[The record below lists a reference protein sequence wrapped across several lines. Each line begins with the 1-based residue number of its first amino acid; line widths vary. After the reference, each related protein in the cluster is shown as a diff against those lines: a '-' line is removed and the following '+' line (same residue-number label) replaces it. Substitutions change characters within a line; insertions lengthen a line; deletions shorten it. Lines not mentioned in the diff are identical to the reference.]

1 MTYASPRARAEM
13 HLVRE
18 AVTWAERSLE
28 LTDNELGQALGVSSR
43 SIARWRSARNA
54 PSARNLDAAEQLLEL
69 AQALT
74 GRFGADRKALHE
86 WLHQPLPA
94 LKRRSPL
101 RAIIAGDVAR
111 VVTLLAN
118 AESGTFA

>member
-1 MTYASPRARAEM
+1 M

-28 LTDNELGQALGVSSR
+28 LTDSELGQALGVSSR

-54 PSARNLDAAEQLLEL
+54 PNARNIEAAEQLLEL

-74 GRFGADRKALHE
+74 ARFGADRKALHE